1 MKIYGLRRC
10 NKEYFVFTRH
20 HCGKQ
25 ILLVVHVNDIVIIRD
40 DDTGINA
47 VKAFA
52 EVSQQKILTL
62 RPE

>member
-1 MKIYGLRRC
+1 
-10 NKEYFVFTRH
+10 
-20 HCGKQ
+20 
-25 ILLVVHVNDIVIIRD
+25 LLVVHVDDIVIIRD